1 MNISSLN
8 VSTRLAIGFS
18 AVFVG
23 ALILASAGWYGIQR
37 EARTATRVL
46 EHDVEFMRAVADIR
60 ARVQMMR
67 RFEKDMLLVLPDV
80 KKAAEYKKSWD
91 DARARANELV
101 ADARK
106 VAAVD
111 SERKRLDQFAAFMN
125 GYGTGMQQT
134 YDAIVAGEID
144 TSAAGYKKVAEFRQ
158 QIRDTETVTGE
169 LFDGANKRMHAAK
182 PELEATERRM
192 TYFLGIVTIAVLLLA
207 AGLGVLI
214 TRSIVGQ
221 LGGEP
226 AYAANVAA
234 RIADGDLSV
243 QVALKPG
250 DVTSLLAALS
260 RTVRQLST
268 MVGQIKSASEVL
280 VTGAREI
287 SQGVT
292 DLSSRTEEQA
302 SALEESSAGM
312 QQMAATVA
320 NNAASARRADELA
333 TQSSQMAMKGSE
345 AVRDTVGTMNAINDS
360 SKKIADI
367 IGVIDGIAFQT
378 NILALNAAVEAAR
391 AGEQGRGFA
400 VVASEVRSLAQRS
413 AAAAKEIKGL
423 INDSVAKVES
433 GSRQALAAGQAA
445 DEIVDSIKRVSG
457 LVAEISGASQEQSR
471 SIEQVSETMTQL
483 DHVTQQNAA
492 MVEQANAAASGQDEQ
507 ARQLALAVEKF
518 KLDDARAGAVHA
530 NTRTHAAGHSPAA
543 GTMGENFPARHSRR
557 RSLAK
562 LS

>member
-23 ALILASAGWYGIQR
+23 ALILAAAGWYGIQG
-37 EARTATRVL
+37 EARTATQVL

-91 DARARANELV
+91 DVRARANELV

-106 VAAVD
+106 VAADD

-287 SQGVT
+287 SQGVI

-345 AVRDTVGTMNAINDS
+345 AVRETVGTMNAINDS